1 MSRSALLPFAAALL
15 APLVLTACPDKKAPG
30 EDATDAAPATV
41 DAAPAASAPV
51 NALPIPS
58 ATVAAALG
66 ADKLPPYAGPTG
78 SLEGTIYVKGEPAPD
93 VQADFSKCATGVK
106 TYGKLFRDGPPSE
119 AGLRTLSDAFV
130 GVTGYSGYYIPE
142 TRPAKLATLENCA
155 FTQRTIDLTYGQRL
169 EIANKTPLM
178 FAPALSGFN
187 TPALMIAPPGGDAV
201 KLYPPKPGY
210 YTISDRFEGVYLKAD
225 VYVVL
230 HPLHDVSDGVGHYRI
245 DGIPAKT
252 KLNVFARLASI
263 GESAAPIEVLPG
275 VVAKM
280 DLTLTYAGPKD
291 AGAPSKPKDAGSPP
305 LH

>member
-1 MSRSALLPFAAALL
+1 MSLSRLSFAAALL
-15 APLVLTACPDKKAPG
+15 APLALTACPDKKDPG
-30 EDATDAAPATV
+30 ASTV
-41 DAAPAASAPV
+41 DAAPAPVVDAAPASSAPV

-58 ATVAAALG
+58 AMVAAALG
-66 ADKLPPYAGPTG
+66 ADKLPPYTGPTG

-106 TYGKLFRDGPPSE
+106 TYGKLFREGPPSE
-119 AGLRTLSDAFV
+119 SGLRTLSDAFV

-142 TRPAKLATLENCA
+142 TRPAKLATLEDCA
-155 FTQRTIDLTYGQRL
+155 FTKRTIDLTYGQRL
-169 EIANKTPLM
+169 EIANKTPVM

-187 TPALMIAPPGGDAV
+187 APALMVAPPGGDPV

-252 KLNVFARLASI
+252 KLNVFTRLATV
-263 GESAAPIEVLPG
+263 GETAAEIEVLPG
-275 VVAKM
+275 VVAKR
-280 DLTLTYAGPKD
+280 DLVLTYATPKD
-291 AGAPSKPKDAGSPP
+291 AGAPARPRDAGYVVPR
-305 LH
+305 